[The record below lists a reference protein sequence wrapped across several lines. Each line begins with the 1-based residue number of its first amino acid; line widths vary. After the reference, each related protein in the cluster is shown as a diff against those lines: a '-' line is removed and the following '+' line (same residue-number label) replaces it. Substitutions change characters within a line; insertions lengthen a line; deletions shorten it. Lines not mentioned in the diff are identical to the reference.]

1 MEAHDLQLEKM
12 GKIIPGNETRAN
24 ELQRRLAGSKKV
36 ELVTFGGSITKRI
49 DPFFIA
55 RCDKSLALNYSVGGA
70 KVRGVYKQM
79 QTFRENHQ
87 GAAITNV
94 IIHVGANYL
103 PRNHPSDITKKISKL
118 LLQATNKFPNAS
130 IYFSAILNN

>member
-24 ELQRRLAGSKKV
+24 ELQRKLAGSKKV

-49 DPFFIA
+49 DPSFIA

-70 KVRGVYKQM
+70 KARGVYEQM

-87 GAAITNV
+87 KAAITNV
-94 IIHVGANYL
+94 IIHVGAYYL
-103 PRNHPSDITKKISKL
+103 PRNHPSDITTKISKL
-118 LLQATNKFPNAS
+118 LLHATISKCLDLLF
-130 IYFSAILNN
+130 NNPT